1 MPFDPNIALQVRGIE
16 LPNKLAQYAQFQQIQ
31 ANQQAQELN
40 QLKMQEARLAS
51 ESRNNMRGLD
61 YNSPN
66 YVSEVA
72 RFDPELASKIAKDQA
87 AMASSQAQANV
98 YKADAATKRNAFM
111 AQADRDLSNRPS
123 DANITAYLEDTLAS
137 DLFTPVEKAKVQKR
151 AESLLAEPF
160 EKRAAMLAMTGSSA
174 SDVTS
179 RANNAATVAASLA
192 NNAAT
197 VGATLRGQN
206 LTDARARENLK
217 VSQDRLAFD
226 QQKAEQPQ
234 FNAQAGGF
242 IAPPTKQNPQGLFIP
257 ATGIQAAKDQGAAVK
272 ALQSAGYNAETGEDT
287 ISKLIA
293 KSTSGGLQAGG
304 AATLAFFG
312 KSTEG
317 RKAIAALEG
326 TANQIA
332 TDLAGGKLG
341 AGISN
346 TDREFIVSALGD
358 VANPNKTS
366 EERLAGWNA
375 AKNRMMLT
383 GLIPPP
389 KAPTANTPTVAPN
402 IDALLNKYK

>member
-1 MPFDPNIALQVRGIE
+1 MAIDPSLAFAYKGIE
-16 LPNKLAQYAQFQQIQ
+16 IPNQLAQYAQVQQIQ
-31 ANQQAQELN
+31 AGQQAQQLN
-40 QLKMQEARLAS
+40 QLKMQEAQIAAQT
-51 ESRNNMRGLD
+51 RNSMRGLD
-61 YNSPN
+61 PTSPN
-66 YVSEVA
+66 YISEIS
-72 RFDPELASKIAKDQA
+72 RFDPKLGSEIAKERA
-87 AMASSQAQANV
+87 AAEASQAQAASQ
-98 YKADAATKRNAFM
+98 KATAMKTRKEIMSQGQLDIA
-111 AQADRDLSNRPS
+111 SNPS
-123 DANITAYLEDTLAS
+123 DAQINSYKEDTLLS
-137 DLFTPVEKAKVQKR
+137 DFFSPEEKASVERRSAQ
-151 AESLLAEPF
+151 LLAMPYEQRKEFLSMSGAKP
-160 EKRAAMLAMTGSSA
+160 
-174 SDVTS
+174 SDYVS
-179 RANNAATVAASLA
+179 KANNAATVAASLA

-197 VGATLRGQN
+197 NKTAERGQN
-206 LTDARARENLK
+206 LADARARENLK

-242 IAPPTKQNPQGLFIP
+242 IAPPTRQNPQGVFIP
-257 ATGIQAAKDQGAAVK
+257 ATGIQAAKDQSAAVK

-317 RKAIAALEG
+317 RKAIAALDG

-346 TDREFIVSALGD
+346 ADRDFIVAALGD
-358 VANPNKTS
+358 VANANKTAD
-366 EERLAGWNA
+366 ERLAGWNA

-389 KAPTANTPTVAPN
+389 KAAAATSPTVAPN